1 MNNTDMRVIVS
12 GGFDDIRSSD
22 VRFLQ
27 EAASFGM
34 LHVLLWNDK
43 SLHTATGSNPKF
55 PENERLYFLQAIRYI
70 HKVHLVKQPICSDE
84 FPSVKDI
91 NPHEWIVR
99 QGNDTTAIRT
109 FCKKKELK
117 YRILSNA
124 NLEELPNVSE
134 TEQIG
139 TSEKKVLVTGC
150 YDWFHSGH
158 VRFFEEVSEL
168 GDLYVVVG
176 HDANIRALKGEGHP
190 MFSQEERRY
199 MVASIRYVTQALIS
213 TGQGWLDAEPELK
226 RLKPDI
232 YAVNEDGDKPEKRN
246 YCREHGIEYVVLKR
260 LPKTGLPKRESTVMR
275 GF

>member
-1 MNNTDMRVIVS
+1 MKNADKRVIVC

-27 EAASFGM
+27 EAASFGQ
-34 LHVLLWNDK
+34 LYVLLWNDQ
-43 SLHTATGSNPKF
+43 SLHAATGRDPKF
-55 PENERLYFLQAIRYI
+55 PEGERLYFLQAIRYI
-70 HKVHLVKQPICSDE
+70 HKVHLVKQPLGSDE
-84 FPSVKDI
+84 FPSVKDVH
-91 NPHEWIVR
+91 PHEWIVR
-99 QGNDTTAIRT
+99 QDNDTPAIRT
-109 FCKKKELK
+109 FCKKTGLK

-124 NLEELPNVSE
+124 NLEGLPSISG
-134 TEQIG
+134 TEEKG
-139 TSEKKVLVTGC
+139 TSGKKVLVTGC

-176 HDANIRALKGEGHP
+176 HDANIRLLKGEGHP
-190 MFSQEERRY
+190 MFSQEVRRY

-232 YAVNEDGDKPEKRN
+232 YAVNEDGDKPEKRK

-260 LPKTGLPKRESTVMR
+260 LPKAGLPRRESTVMR

>member
-1 MNNTDMRVIVS
+1 MNNTDKRVIVS

-27 EAASFGM
+27 EAAGFG
-34 LHVLLWNDK
+34 LLYVLLWNDE
-43 SLHTATGSNPKF
+43 SLCAATGRDPKF
-55 PENERLYFLQAIRYI
+55 PESERLYFLQAIRYI
-70 HKVHLVKQPICSDE
+70 HKVRLIKQPLSSDE
-84 FPSVKDI
+84 FPSVKDV

-99 QGNDTTAIRT
+99 QDNDTSAIRT
-109 FCKKKELK
+109 FCKKTGLK

-124 NLEELPNVSE
+124 NLEGLPSISGTKQN
-134 TEQIG
+134 G
-139 TSEKKVLVTGC
+139 TSGKKVLVTGC

-168 GDLYVVVG
+168 GDLYVTVG
-176 HDANIRALKGEGHP
+176 HDANVLALKGEGHP
-190 MFSQEERRY
+190 MFSQEVRRY

-232 YAVNEDGDKPEKRN
+232 YAVNEDGDKPEKRK

-260 LPKTGLPKRESTVMR
+260 LPKAGLPRRESTVMR